1 MKCTRCGRPLKHAR
15 ASGMGPKCELAVLG
29 PPPKKHWSE
38 PGRVRVRLFDP
49 KPRDPD
55 PYSLSL
61 FEEQANA

>member
-1 MKCTRCGRPLKHAR
+1 
-15 ASGMGPKCELAVLG
+15 MGAKCELAVLG

-55 PYSLSL
+55 PYSLPL
-61 FEEQANA
+61 FEEQA